1 MEISGSELKTYAMDH
16 HGLVAAICKD
26 LGIAEKIDER
36 VGGKK
41 DPHRIVSAGMVVVAM
56 LLNGLGFT
64 NRCLYL
70 TPQ

>member
-1 MEISGSELKTYAMDH
+1 MEISGSKLKTYAMDH

-41 DPHRIVSAGMVVVAM
+41 TRIE
-56 LLNGLGFT
+56 L
-64 NRCLYL
+64 
-70 TPQ
+70 